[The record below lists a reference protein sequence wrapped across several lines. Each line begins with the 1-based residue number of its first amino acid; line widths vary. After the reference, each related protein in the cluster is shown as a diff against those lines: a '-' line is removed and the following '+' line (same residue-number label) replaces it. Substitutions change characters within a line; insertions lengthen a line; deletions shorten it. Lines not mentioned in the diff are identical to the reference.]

1 MDKFRIRKKTFS
13 KVFLIVAISLLV
25 LGYFHYGLDKYL
37 SFQNLKEQQKQLED
51 IYNKAPIFSLS
62 FYFILYITATALSLP
77 GAVILTL
84 AGGAIFGF
92 LPALFVVSFAS
103 TLGATLAFLL
113 SRYLFSGWVEKKWS
127 SRLEIVHSGIE
138 KEGALYLFTL
148 RLIPIFPFFVINL
161 VFGLSRLKTWTFY
174 WVSQMGMLGGTA
186 VYVNAGTQIGQ
197 MDSPSDIMSM
207 NLLLSFALIGIFPL
221 IAKKVLPFIQ
231 KKFRSNRSSHE
242 EELS

>member
-1 MDKFRIRKKTFS
+1 MDKFRIAKKTLS
-13 KVFLIVAISLLV
+13 KVFLLVTISLLV
-25 LGYFHYGLDKYL
+25 LGYFYYGLDKYL
-37 SFQNLKEQQKQLED
+37 SFENLKEQQKQLQD
-51 IYNKAPIFSLS
+51 MYNKTPAFSLS
-62 FYFILYITATALSLP
+62 FYFIVYIAATALSLP

-127 SRLEIVHSGIE
+127 SRLETVHRGVE

-174 WVSQMGMLGGTA
+174 WVSQVGMLGGTA
-186 VYVNAGTQIGQ
+186 VYVYAGTQIGQ
-197 MDSPSDIMSM
+197 MDSPRDIMSM
-207 NLLLSFALIGIFPL
+207 NLLLSFALIGLFPL
-221 IAKKVLPFIQ
+221 VTKKALPFIQ
-231 KKFRSNRSSHE
+231 NRFRFNHSPRE
-242 EELS
+242 EKLS